1 MAKLTY
7 GSGGTRITMDD
18 TLERIYRRAIEKVAP
33 GILTRMEMVIAEV
46 YDEARQQWPVRTGR
60 SRDGLQRWVTVTPD
74 GMRIVGSITND
85 VDYARYIKAKKL
97 GGRSAFVE
105 LLRKPLRKRADD
117 LSTVLAR
124 QAATSL
130 RGA

>member
-1 MAKLTY
+1 MKLTF

-18 TLERIYRRAIEKVAP
+18 TLDRIYRRAIERVAP
-33 GILTRMEMVIAEV
+33 GLLTRVELAIAEV

-60 SRDGLQRWVTVTPD
+60 SRDGLQRHVTIAPD
-74 GMRIVGSITND
+74 GARIVGSITND
-85 VDYARYIKAKKL
+85 VDYSRFIKARKL

-105 LLRKPLRKRADD
+105 LLRKPLRRRADE

-124 QAATSL
+124 QAASSL
-130 RGA
+130 RGG